1 VWRTRLV
8 TQPFESLMK
17 KTLKWTGIIVV
28 VLLVVIQAIR
38 PARTN
43 PEVDESKTISAAAT
57 VTSDVSAILQR
68 ACDDCHSNKTTWPWY
83 SEIAPV
89 SWLLV
94 DDVNDGRKDLS
105 LSEWGTYDTQKKAR
119 KLKKIC
125 EEVESGG
132 MPLKSY
138 LLLHPAARLSD
149 SDKQI
154 LCEWTRQETERL
166 AASQISIPPKAAY

>member
-1 VWRTRLV
+1 
-8 TQPFESLMK
+8 MK
-17 KTLKWTGIIVV
+17 KKLKWAGIILI
-28 VLLVVIQAIR
+28 VLAVAIQAIR

-43 PEVDESKTISAAAT
+43 PEVDESKTLRANSTTSA
-57 VTSDVSAILQR
+57 DVAAILDR
-68 ACDDCHSNKTTWPWY
+68 ACNDCHSNKTTWPWY
-83 SEIAPV
+83 SEVAPV

-94 DDVNDGRKDLS
+94 DDVNDGRKELS
-105 LSEWGTYDTQKKAR
+105 LSEWGTYDSKKRVR

-149 SDKQI
+149 
-154 LCEWTRQETERL
+154 
-166 AASQISIPPKAAY
+166 